1 MKKFLEKWRKKV
13 NHLGTWELDT
23 LSDEFGDN
31 TDKRYIKNKGLGT
44 FSNTATD
51 NSKLIV
57 EMHFEK
63 NNEDP
68 RFRFYEYGKYIV
80 KYRSKPIVLKC
91 KCKIKDRGV
100 FEFELQNFV
109 IGETF
114 HIYAH
119 EAVKQCIFSAIEEER
134 EMKFYCYEV
143 DSPVTIYKFSFD
155 NRYFKKAV
163 RWLDYK

>member
-1 MKKFLEKWRKKV
+1 MKRFLEKWRKKV

-91 KCKIKDRGV
+91 KCKIEKIEGFLNLSYKTLV
-100 FEFELQNFV
+100 V
-109 IGETF
+109 GGAF
-114 HIYAH
+114 HIYAP
-119 EAVKQCIFSAIEEER
+119 ETVKKSIFSAIEEER
-134 EMKFYCYEV
+134 DMKFYCYEE
-143 DSPVTIYKFSFD
+143 DQPVTIYKFSFD
-155 NRYFKKAV
+155 NRYFKNAI
-163 RWLDYK
+163 RWLDY